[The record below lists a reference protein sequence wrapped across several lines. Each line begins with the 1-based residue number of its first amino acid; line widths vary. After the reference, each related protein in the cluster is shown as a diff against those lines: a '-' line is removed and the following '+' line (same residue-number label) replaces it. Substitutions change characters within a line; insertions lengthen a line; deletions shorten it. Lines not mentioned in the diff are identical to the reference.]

1 MGQQWEF
8 PAFFIYDWA
17 KLEQCEQGEALKS
30 VGYAFIKNKN
40 MLWPASVCLIAV
52 LLTIVIINTVV
63 GLLVYYF
70 DPAQSIYWHVLS
82 PYLIALVGSIMVVSV
97 LYEFYVFRAGGY
109 SLARQMGARRLSLIE
124 SVPEESVALKI
135 AEQLAD
141 TFLIEP
147 PAVYVLP
154 DEVGVNALTAG
165 FNPGNTAIILT
176 WGALQN
182 LDEIELYGLLSHE
195 FNKILSGEAAENT
208 RLKILYS
215 SLTTFSQWGSKIAKR
230 GFYRNGMPAE
240 NKFETLFVG
249 IGAVIW
255 LIGSLGVLI
264 TRFIKYI
271 SLGGRT
277 FKNDQKTRRLIQN
290 DANVQTLLRIYV
302 HHSGSQIHSEYAES
316 ISHMCFANSLS
327 QQNWLNIHP
336 SIEQRIYEMN
346 PSLIQDLQ
354 LENLKKLQNQPLFS
368 LFRSLE
374 EMAVTSAASWSS
386 PQPLP
391 LLRLSP
397 ISFAIKD
404 AVKPLN
410 PENRANTPRPELIER
425 ALQTATGSR
434 EVMVAILMIRQ
445 YREFI
450 PTDAEVSRA
459 IVDSLLNLDGRV
471 HISIFQQACK
481 NIGGMPTTVAR
492 QFVMKLAR
500 IIQEDG
506 EIGLLDALLL
516 ECVKYELNLLP
527 VHTPTALEE
536 VKPQIVRLIDAL
548 LHVQQIN
555 SDNQL
560 DVRER
565 ILKRILTQKELE
577 MYTEISDEPIDL
589 AEILNDI
596 SGLLLRD
603 RLSILGIAEICLWND
618 RIITQDE
625 FDVMELLYWRLGF
638 EVDEIVDQMQKK
650 NSIMII

>member
-1 MGQQWEF
+1 MRN
-8 PAFFIYDWA
+8 
-17 KLEQCEQGEALKS
+17 
-30 VGYAFIKNKN
+30 VGYDFIKNKN
-40 MLWPASVCLIAV
+40 IVLPVSFCLIAV
-52 LLTIVIINTVV
+52 LLTIFIINTVV
-63 GLLVYYF
+63 GLFVFYV
-70 DPAQSIYWHVLS
+70 DSTQSIFWHMLS
-82 PYLIALVGSIMVVSV
+82 PYLIALLLCVMLISV
-97 LYEFYVFRAGGY
+97 IYEFYLFRNGGY
-109 SLARQMGARRLSLIE
+109 SLAKQMGARRLSPME
-124 SVPEESVALKI
+124 SIPEESVALQI
-135 AEQLAD
+135 TQQLAD

-154 DEVGVNALTAG
+154 DEVGVNTLTAG
-165 FNPGNTAIILT
+165 FSPRDTAIILT
-176 WGALQN
+176 WGAVQT
-182 LDEIELYGLLSHE
+182 LDKVELYGLLSHE
-195 FNKILSGEAAENT
+195 FNKILSGETAENT

-215 SLTTFSQWGSKIAKR
+215 SLTTFSQWGSKIAKS
-230 GFYRNGMPAE
+230 GFYRTGIRRE
-240 NKFETLFVG
+240 NKFETFYVA

-290 DANVQTLLRIYV
+290 DANIQTLLRIHV
-302 HHSGSQIHSEYAES
+302 HHSGSQIYSEYAES

-327 QQNWLNIHP
+327 PQNWLNIHP
-336 SIEQRIYEMN
+336 NINQRIYELN
-346 PSLIQDLQ
+346 PALIQDLQ
-354 LENLKKLQNQPLFS
+354 LENLKKLKNQPLFS

-374 EMAVTSAASWSS
+374 EVVPETAMSWSS

-404 AVKPLN
+404 AIKPLN
-410 PENRANTPRPELIER
+410 PELRLSMPRPELLER

-450 PTDAEVSRA
+450 PTEAEVSRA

-492 QFVMKLAR
+492 QFLMKLAR

-516 ECVKYELNLLP
+516 ECVKYELNLLSA
-527 VHTPTALEE
+527 HIPTALDE

-555 SDNQL
+555 SGNQL
-560 DVRER
+560 EVRER
-565 ILKRILTQKELE
+565 ILNRILSARELDL
-577 MYTEISDEPIDL
+577 YNEISDEPIDL

-596 SGLLLRD
+596 AGLLLRE
-603 RLSILGIAEICLWND
+603 RLGILGIAEACLWSD
-618 RIITQDE
+618 RIVTQDE
-625 FDVMELLYWRLGF
+625 LDVMELLYWRLGF
-638 EVDEIVDQMQKK
+638 EAEQIIQQMLKK
-650 NSIMII
+650 NSLTIM

>member
-1 MGQQWEF
+1 MRN
-8 PAFFIYDWA
+8 
-17 KLEQCEQGEALKS
+17 
-30 VGYAFIKNKN
+30 VGYDFIKNKN
-40 MLWPASVCLIAV
+40 IVLPVSFCLIAI
-52 LLTIVIINTVV
+52 LLTIFIINTVV
-63 GLLVYYF
+63 GLFVFYA
-70 DPAQSIYWHVLS
+70 DPGQSIFWHMLS
-82 PYLIALVGSIMVVSV
+82 PYLIALLLCVMMISV
-97 LYEFYVFRAGGY
+97 LYEFYIFRNGGY
-109 SLARQMGARRLSLIE
+109 SLAKQLGARRLSPMDSI
-124 SVPEESVALKI
+124 PEESAVLHI
-135 AEQLAD
+135 NQQLAE
-141 TFLIEP
+141 TFLIEA

-165 FNPGNTAIILT
+165 FRPRDTAIILT
-176 WGALQN
+176 WGAIQT
-182 LDEIELYGLLSHE
+182 LDKVELYGLLSHE
-195 FNKILSGEAAENT
+195 FNKILSGETAENT

-215 SLTTFSQWGSKIAKR
+215 SLTTFSQWGSKIAKS
-230 GFYRNGMPAE
+230 GFYRMGSPRE
-240 NKFETLFVG
+240 NKFETFYVA

-264 TRFIKYI
+264 SRFIKYI

-277 FKNDQKTRRLIQN
+277 YKNDQKTRRLIQN
-290 DANVQTLLRIYV
+290 DANIQTLLRIHV
-302 HHSGSQIHSEYAES
+302 HHSGSQIYSEYAES
-316 ISHMCFANSLS
+316 LSHMCFANSLS
-327 QQNWLNIHP
+327 PQNWLNIHP
-336 SIEQRIYEMN
+336 NINQRLYELN
-346 PSLIQDLQ
+346 PALIQDLQ
-354 LENLKKLQNQPLFS
+354 LENLKKLKNQPLFS

-374 EMAVTSAASWSS
+374 EVVPETAMSWNS

-404 AVKPLN
+404 AIKPLN
-410 PENRANTPRPELIER
+410 PELRLKMPRPELIER

-450 PTDAEVSRA
+450 PTEAEVSRA

-492 QFVMKLAR
+492 QFLMKLAR

-527 VHTPTALEE
+527 AHTPTALDE

-555 SDNQL
+555 TGNQL
-560 DVRER
+560 EIRER
-565 ILKRILTQKELE
+565 ILNRILTTQEQDL
-577 MYTEISDEPIDL
+577 YNEISDEPIDL

-596 SGLLLRD
+596 AGLLLRD
-603 RLSILGIAEICLWND
+603 RLSILGIAEACLWSD
-618 RIITQDE
+618 RIVTQDE
-625 FDVMELLYWRLGF
+625 LDVMELLYWRLGF
-638 EVDEIVDQMQKK
+638 EAEQVIQQMLKK
-650 NSIMII
+650 NSLTIL

>member
-1 MGQQWEF
+1 MRN
-8 PAFFIYDWA
+8 
-17 KLEQCEQGEALKS
+17 
-30 VGYAFIKNKN
+30 VGYDFIKNKN
-40 MLWPASVCLIAV
+40 IVLPVSFCLIAI
-52 LLTIVIINTVV
+52 LLTIFIINTVV
-63 GLLVYYF
+63 GLFVFYT
-70 DPAQSIYWHVLS
+70 DPSQSIFWHALS
-82 PYLIALVGSIMVVSV
+82 PYLIALLLCAMMISV
-97 LYEFYVFRAGGY
+97 IYEFYIFRNGGY
-109 SLARQMGARRLSLIE
+109 SLAKQLGARRLSPMDSI
-124 SVPEESVALKI
+124 PEESAALHI
-135 AEQLAD
+135 NQQLSE
-141 TFLIEP
+141 TFLIDV

-165 FNPGNTAIILT
+165 FSPRDTAIILT
-176 WGALQN
+176 WGAIQT
-182 LDEIELYGLLSHE
+182 LDRVELYGLLSHE

-215 SLTTFSQWGSKIAKR
+215 SLTTFSQCGSKIAKS
-230 GFYRNGMPAE
+230 GFYRAGSPRE
-240 NKFETLFVG
+240 NKFETFYVAV
-249 IGAVIW
+249 GAVIW

-264 TRFIKYI
+264 SRFIKYI

-277 FKNDQKTRRLIQN
+277 YKNDRKTRRLIQN
-290 DANVQTLLRIYV
+290 DANIQTLLRIHV
-302 HHSGSQIHSEYAES
+302 HHSGSQIYSEYAES

-327 QQNWLNIHP
+327 PQNWLNIHP
-336 SIEQRIYEMN
+336 NINQRIYELN
-346 PSLIQDLQ
+346 PALIQDLQ
-354 LENLKKLQNQPLFS
+354 LENLKKLKNQPLFS

-374 EMAVTSAASWSS
+374 EVVPETAMSWSS

-404 AVKPLN
+404 AIKPLN
-410 PENRANTPRPELIER
+410 PELRLKMPRPELIER

-450 PTDAEVSRA
+450 PTEAEVSRA

-471 HISIFQQACK
+471 HISIFQQACN

-492 QFVMKLAR
+492 QFLMKLAR

-527 VHTPTALEE
+527 AHTPTALDE

-555 SDNQL
+555 SGNQL
-560 DVRER
+560 EVRER
-565 ILKRILTQKELE
+565 ILNRILTAQELDL
-577 MYTEISDEPIDL
+577 YNEISDEPIDL

-596 SGLLLRD
+596 AGLLLRD
-603 RLSILGIAEICLWND
+603 RLSILGIAEACLWSD
-618 RIITQDE
+618 RIVTQDE
-625 FDVMELLYWRLGF
+625 LDVMELLYWRLGF
-638 EVDEIVDQMQKK
+638 EAEQVVQQMLKK
-650 NSIMII
+650 NSLTIL

>member
-1 MGQQWEF
+1 
-8 PAFFIYDWA
+8 
-17 KLEQCEQGEALKS
+17 
-30 VGYAFIKNKN
+30 

-52 LLTIVIINTVV
+52 LLTIAIINTVV

-70 DPAQSIYWHVLS
+70 DPAQSIYWHALS

-527 VHTPTALEE
+527 LHTPTALEE

-638 EVDEIVDQMQKK
+638 EVDEIVDQIKKK

>member
-1 MGQQWEF
+1 
-8 PAFFIYDWA
+8 
-17 KLEQCEQGEALKS
+17 
-30 VGYAFIKNKN
+30 

-52 LLTIVIINTVV
+52 LLTIAIINTVV

-410 PENRANTPRPELIER
+410 PENRANTLRPELIER

-527 VHTPTALEE
+527 LHTPTALEE

>member
-1 MGQQWEF
+1 M
-8 PAFFIYDWA
+8 
-17 KLEQCEQGEALKS
+17 KS

-52 LLTIVIINTVV
+52 LLTIAIINTVV

-70 DPAQSIYWHVLS
+70 DPAQFIYWHVLS

-240 NKFETLFVG
+240 NKFDTLFVG

>member
-1 MGQQWEF
+1 MRN
-8 PAFFIYDWA
+8 
-17 KLEQCEQGEALKS
+17 
-30 VGYAFIKNKN
+30 VGYDFIKNKN
-40 MLWPASVCLIAV
+40 IVLPVSFCLIAV
-52 LLTIVIINTVV
+52 LLTIFIINTVV
-63 GLLVYYF
+63 GLFVFYV
-70 DPAQSIYWHVLS
+70 DSTQSIFWHMLS
-82 PYLIALVGSIMVVSV
+82 PYLIALLLCVMLISV
-97 LYEFYVFRAGGY
+97 IYEFYLFRNGGY
-109 SLARQMGARRLSLIE
+109 SLAKQMGARRLSPME
-124 SVPEESVALKI
+124 SIPEESAALQI
-135 AEQLAD
+135 TQQLAD

-154 DEVGVNALTAG
+154 DEVGVNTLTAG
-165 FNPGNTAIILT
+165 FSPRDTAIILT
-176 WGALQN
+176 WGAVQT
-182 LDEIELYGLLSHE
+182 LDKVELYGLISHE
-195 FNKILSGEAAENT
+195 FNKILSGETAENT

-215 SLTTFSQWGSKIAKR
+215 SLTTFSQWGSKIAKS
-230 GFYRNGMPAE
+230 GFYRTGIRRE
-240 NKFETLFVG
+240 NKFETFYVA

-290 DANVQTLLRIYV
+290 DANIQTLLRIHV
-302 HHSGSQIHSEYAES
+302 HHSGSQIYSEYAES

-327 QQNWLNIHP
+327 PQNWLNIHP
-336 SIEQRIYEMN
+336 NINQRIYELN
-346 PSLIQDLQ
+346 PALIQDLQ
-354 LENLKKLQNQPLFS
+354 LENLKKLKNQPLFS

-374 EMAVTSAASWSS
+374 EVVPETAMSWSS

-404 AVKPLN
+404 AIKPLN
-410 PENRANTPRPELIER
+410 PELRLSMPRPELLER

-450 PTDAEVSRA
+450 PTEAEVSRA

-492 QFVMKLAR
+492 QFLMKLAR

-527 VHTPTALEE
+527 AHIPTALDE

-555 SDNQL
+555 SGNQL
-560 DVRER
+560 EVRER
-565 ILKRILTQKELE
+565 ILNRILSARELDL
-577 MYTEISDEPIDL
+577 YNEISDEPIDL

-596 SGLLLRD
+596 AGLLLRE
-603 RLSILGIAEICLWND
+603 RLGILGIAEACLWSD
-618 RIITQDE
+618 RIVTQDE
-625 FDVMELLYWRLGF
+625 LDVMELLYWRLGF
-638 EVDEIVDQMQKK
+638 EAEQIIQQMLKK
-650 NSIMII
+650 NSLTIM

>member
-1 MGQQWEF
+1 
-8 PAFFIYDWA
+8 
-17 KLEQCEQGEALKS
+17 LKS

-52 LLTIVIINTVV
+52 LLTIAIINTVV

-70 DPAQSIYWHVLS
+70 DTAQSIYWHVLS

-374 EMAVTSAASWSS
+374 EMAVTSAAAWSS

-527 VHTPTALEE
+527 LHTPTALEE

-603 RLSILGIAEICLWND
+603 RLSILGIAEVCLWND

>member
-1 MGQQWEF
+1 
-8 PAFFIYDWA
+8 
-17 KLEQCEQGEALKS
+17 
-30 VGYAFIKNKN
+30 

-52 LLTIVIINTVV
+52 LLTIAIINTVV

-240 NKFETLFVG
+240 NKFDTLFVG

-336 SIEQRIYEMN
+336 SIEQRIYELN

-374 EMAVTSAASWSS
+374 EMAVTSAASWSP

-527 VHTPTALEE
+527 LHTPTALEE

>member
-1 MGQQWEF
+1 MRN
-8 PAFFIYDWA
+8 
-17 KLEQCEQGEALKS
+17 
-30 VGYAFIKNKN
+30 VGYDFIKNKN
-40 MLWPASVCLIAV
+40 IVLPVSFCLIAI
-52 LLTIVIINTVV
+52 LLTIFIINTVV
-63 GLLVYYF
+63 GLFVFYT
-70 DPAQSIYWHVLS
+70 DPSQSIFWHVLS
-82 PYLIALVGSIMVVSV
+82 PYLIALLLCAMMISV
-97 LYEFYVFRAGGY
+97 IYEFYIFRNGGY
-109 SLARQMGARRLSLIE
+109 SLAKQLGARRLSPMDSI
-124 SVPEESVALKI
+124 PEESAALHI
-135 AEQLAD
+135 NQQLSE
-141 TFLIEP
+141 TFLIDV

-165 FNPGNTAIILT
+165 FSPRDTAIILT
-176 WGALQN
+176 WGAIQT
-182 LDEIELYGLLSHE
+182 LDKVELYGLLSHE

-215 SLTTFSQWGSKIAKR
+215 SLTTFSQCGSKIAKS
-230 GFYRNGMPAE
+230 GFYRAGSPRE
-240 NKFETLFVG
+240 NKFETFYVAV
-249 IGAVIW
+249 GAVIW

-264 TRFIKYI
+264 SRFIKYI

-277 FKNDQKTRRLIQN
+277 YKNDRKTRRLIQN
-290 DANVQTLLRIYV
+290 DANIQTLLRIHV
-302 HHSGSQIHSEYAES
+302 HHSGSQIYSEYAES

-327 QQNWLNIHP
+327 PQNWLNIHP
-336 SIEQRIYEMN
+336 NINQRIYELN
-346 PSLIQDLQ
+346 PALIQDLQ
-354 LENLKKLQNQPLFS
+354 LENLKKLKNQPLFS

-374 EMAVTSAASWSS
+374 EVVPETAMSWSS

-404 AVKPLN
+404 AIKPLN
-410 PENRANTPRPELIER
+410 PELRLKMPRPELIER

-450 PTDAEVSRA
+450 PTEAEVSRA

-471 HISIFQQACK
+471 HISIFQQACN

-492 QFVMKLAR
+492 QFLMKLAR

-527 VHTPTALEE
+527 AHTPTALDE

-555 SDNQL
+555 SGNQL
-560 DVRER
+560 EVRER
-565 ILKRILTQKELE
+565 ILNRILTAQELDL
-577 MYTEISDEPIDL
+577 YNEISDEPIDL

-596 SGLLLRD
+596 AGLLLRD
-603 RLSILGIAEICLWND
+603 RLSILGIAEACLWSD
-618 RIITQDE
+618 RIVTQDE
-625 FDVMELLYWRLGF
+625 LDVMELLYWRLGF
-638 EVDEIVDQMQKK
+638 EAEQVVQQMLKK
-650 NSIMII
+650 NSLTIL

>member
-1 MGQQWEF
+1 MRN
-8 PAFFIYDWA
+8 
-17 KLEQCEQGEALKS
+17 
-30 VGYAFIKNKN
+30 VGYDFIKNKN
-40 MLWPASVCLIAV
+40 IVLPVSFCLIAV
-52 LLTIVIINTVV
+52 LLTIFIINTVV
-63 GLLVYYF
+63 GLFVFYV
-70 DPAQSIYWHVLS
+70 DSTQSIFWHMLS
-82 PYLIALVGSIMVVSV
+82 PYLIALLLCAMMISV
-97 LYEFYVFRAGGY
+97 IYEFYLFRNGGY
-109 SLARQMGARRLSLIE
+109 SLAKQMGARRLSPME
-124 SVPEESVALKI
+124 SIPEESAALQI
-135 AEQLAD
+135 TQQLAD

-154 DEVGVNALTAG
+154 DEVGVNTLTAG
-165 FNPGNTAIILT
+165 FSPRDTAIILT
-176 WGALQN
+176 WGAVQT
-182 LDEIELYGLLSHE
+182 LDKVELYGLLSHE
-195 FNKILSGEAAENT
+195 FNKILSGETAENT

-215 SLTTFSQWGSKIAKR
+215 SLTTFSQWGSKIAKS
-230 GFYRNGMPAE
+230 GFYRTGIRRE
-240 NKFETLFVG
+240 NKFETFYVA

-290 DANVQTLLRIYV
+290 DANIQTLLRIHV
-302 HHSGSQIHSEYAES
+302 HHSGSQIYSEYAES

-327 QQNWLNIHP
+327 PQNWLNIHP
-336 SIEQRIYEMN
+336 NINQRIYELN
-346 PSLIQDLQ
+346 PALIQDLQ
-354 LENLKKLQNQPLFS
+354 LENLKKLKNQPLFS

-374 EMAVTSAASWSS
+374 EVVPETAMSWSS

-404 AVKPLN
+404 AIKPLN
-410 PENRANTPRPELIER
+410 PELRLSMPRPELLER

-450 PTDAEVSRA
+450 PTEAEVSRA

-492 QFVMKLAR
+492 QFLMKLAR

-527 VHTPTALEE
+527 AHIPTALDE

-555 SDNQL
+555 SGNQL
-560 DVRER
+560 EVRER
-565 ILKRILTQKELE
+565 ILNRILSARELDL
-577 MYTEISDEPIDL
+577 YNEISDEPIDL

-596 SGLLLRD
+596 AGLLLRE
-603 RLSILGIAEICLWND
+603 RLGILGIAEACLWSD
-618 RIITQDE
+618 RIVTQDE
-625 FDVMELLYWRLGF
+625 LDVMELLYWRLGF
-638 EVDEIVDQMQKK
+638 EAEQIIQQMLKK
-650 NSIMII
+650 NSLTIM

>member
-1 MGQQWEF
+1 MRN
-8 PAFFIYDWA
+8 
-17 KLEQCEQGEALKS
+17 
-30 VGYAFIKNKN
+30 VGYDFIKNKN
-40 MLWPASVCLIAV
+40 IVLPVSFCLIAV
-52 LLTIVIINTVV
+52 LLTIFIINTVV
-63 GLLVYYF
+63 GLFVFYV
-70 DPAQSIYWHVLS
+70 DSTQSIFWHMLS
-82 PYLIALVGSIMVVSV
+82 PYLIVLLLCVMLISV
-97 LYEFYVFRAGGY
+97 IYEFYLFRNGGY
-109 SLARQMGARRLSLIE
+109 SLAKQMGARRLSPME
-124 SVPEESVALKI
+124 SIPEESAALQI
-135 AEQLAD
+135 TQQLAD

-154 DEVGVNALTAG
+154 DEVGVNTLTAG
-165 FNPGNTAIILT
+165 FSPRDTAIILT
-176 WGALQN
+176 WGAVQT
-182 LDEIELYGLLSHE
+182 LDKVELYGLLSHE
-195 FNKILSGEAAENT
+195 FNKILSGETAENT

-215 SLTTFSQWGSKIAKR
+215 SLTTFSQWGSKIAKS
-230 GFYRNGMPAE
+230 GFYRTDIRRE
-240 NKFETLFVG
+240 NKFETFYVA

-290 DANVQTLLRIYV
+290 DANIQTLLRIHV
-302 HHSGSQIHSEYAES
+302 HHSGSQIYSEYAES

-327 QQNWLNIHP
+327 PQNWLNIHP
-336 SIEQRIYEMN
+336 NINQRIYELN
-346 PSLIQDLQ
+346 PALIQDLQ
-354 LENLKKLQNQPLFS
+354 LENLKKLKNQPLFS

-374 EMAVTSAASWSS
+374 EVVPETAMSWSS

-404 AVKPLN
+404 AIKPLN
-410 PENRANTPRPELIER
+410 PELRLSMPRPELLER

-450 PTDAEVSRA
+450 PTEAEVSRA

-492 QFVMKLAR
+492 QFLMKLAR

-527 VHTPTALEE
+527 AHIPTALDE

-555 SDNQL
+555 SGNQL
-560 DVRER
+560 EVRER
-565 ILKRILTQKELE
+565 ILNRILSARELDL
-577 MYTEISDEPIDL
+577 YNEISDEPIDL

-596 SGLLLRD
+596 SGLLLRE
-603 RLSILGIAEICLWND
+603 RLGILGIAEACLWSD
-618 RIITQDE
+618 RIVTQDE
-625 FDVMELLYWRLGF
+625 LDVMELLYWRLGF
-638 EVDEIVDQMQKK
+638 EAEQIIQQMLKK
-650 NSIMII
+650 NSLTIM

>member
-1 MGQQWEF
+1 M
-8 PAFFIYDWA
+8 
-17 KLEQCEQGEALKS
+17 KS

>member
-1 MGQQWEF
+1 MRN
-8 PAFFIYDWA
+8 
-17 KLEQCEQGEALKS
+17 
-30 VGYAFIKNKN
+30 VGYDFIKNKN
-40 MLWPASVCLIAV
+40 IVLPVSFCLIAV
-52 LLTIVIINTVV
+52 LLTIFIINTVV
-63 GLLVYYF
+63 GLFVFYV
-70 DPAQSIYWHVLS
+70 DSTQSIFWHMLS
-82 PYLIALVGSIMVVSV
+82 PYLIALLLCVMLISV
-97 LYEFYVFRAGGY
+97 IYEFYLFRNGGY
-109 SLARQMGARRLSLIE
+109 SLAKQMGARRLSPME
-124 SVPEESVALKI
+124 SIPEESAALQI
-135 AEQLAD
+135 TQQLAD

-154 DEVGVNALTAG
+154 DEVGVNTLTAG
-165 FNPGNTAIILT
+165 FSPRDTAIILT
-176 WGALQN
+176 WGAVQT
-182 LDEIELYGLLSHE
+182 LDKVELYGLLSHE
-195 FNKILSGEAAENT
+195 FNKILSGETAENT

-215 SLTTFSQWGSKIAKR
+215 SLTTFSQWGSKIAKS
-230 GFYRNGMPAE
+230 GFYRTGIRRE
-240 NKFETLFVG
+240 NKFETFYVA

-290 DANVQTLLRIYV
+290 DANIQTLLRIHV
-302 HHSGSQIHSEYAES
+302 HHSGSQIYSEYAES

-327 QQNWLNIHP
+327 PQNWLNIHP
-336 SIEQRIYEMN
+336 NINQRIYELN
-346 PSLIQDLQ
+346 PALIQDLQ
-354 LENLKKLQNQPLFS
+354 LENLKKLKNQPLFS

-374 EMAVTSAASWSS
+374 EVVPETAMSWSS

-404 AVKPLN
+404 AIKPLN
-410 PENRANTPRPELIER
+410 PELRLSMPRPELLER

-450 PTDAEVSRA
+450 PTEAEVSRA

-492 QFVMKLAR
+492 QFLMKLAR

-527 VHTPTALEE
+527 AHIPTAVDE

-555 SDNQL
+555 SGNQL
-560 DVRER
+560 EVRER
-565 ILKRILTQKELE
+565 ILNRILSARELDL
-577 MYTEISDEPIDL
+577 YNEISDEPIDL

-596 SGLLLRD
+596 AGLLLRE
-603 RLSILGIAEICLWND
+603 RLGILGIAEACLWSD
-618 RIITQDE
+618 RIVTQDE
-625 FDVMELLYWRLGF
+625 LDVMELLYWRLGF
-638 EVDEIVDQMQKK
+638 EAEQIIQQMLKK
-650 NSIMII
+650 NSLTIM

>member
-1 MGQQWEF
+1 M
-8 PAFFIYDWA
+8 
-17 KLEQCEQGEALKS
+17 KS

-52 LLTIVIINTVV
+52 LLTIAIINTVV

-374 EMAVTSAASWSS
+374 EMAATSAASWSS